1 MALLYTKALHSN
13 IKNISPAYIKVH
25 FSLGQS
31 YVMHSQPKQPKDW
44 RELDPSQDS
53 DHTWLAKQGEVLH
66 ISVCAMCIFVTC
78 EYLMFG
84 CSFVCL

>member
-44 RELDPSQDS
+44 RELDPPSQDS
-53 DHTWLAKQGEVLH
+53 DHTWLACNAGSSAAHQCLCNVHL
-66 ISVCAMCIFVTC
+66 C
-78 EYLMFG
+78 YL
-84 CSFVCL
+84 